1 MESLNL
7 TFIGAGNMARSLIG
21 GLLAAGF
28 PRERISA
35 TDPNEVARE
44 QLTQQLGVRALAD
57 NAEAARQADVVVLA
71 VKPQQ
76 LQAVCREL
84 SPAVGHR
91 PLIISIAA
99 GIRTDA
105 IDRWLGGGLPIVRT
119 MPNTPALVRSGA
131 TGLYA
136 NAQVMPEQKDAA
148 ENILRTVG
156 LTLWVEKESLL
167 DAVTAISGSGPAY
180 FFLFMEALADAGE
193 SLGLTPEAARLLTVQ
208 TALGA
213 ARMALEGEDDL
224 AELRRRVTS
233 PGGTTAAALA
243 VFDEAGCREII
254 HQAAEAARNRA
265 EELAEQL
272 GRDEEVKS

>member
-1 MESLNL
+1 MDSLNL

-35 TDPNEVARE
+35 TDPNEAARD
-44 QLTQQLGVRALAD
+44 QLTRQLGVRALAD
-57 NAEAARQADVVVLA
+57 NREAARQADVVVLA

-84 SPAVGHR
+84 SSAVGHR
-91 PLIISIAA
+91 PLILSIAA

-136 NAQVMPEQKDAA
+136 NAQVTPEQKDAA

-213 ARMALEGEDDL
+213 ARMALEGEDEL

-233 PGGTTAAALA
+233 PGGTTAAALG
-243 VFDEAGCREII
+243 VFDEAGCRETI

-265 EELAEQL
+265 EELADQL
-272 GRDEEVKS
+272 GRDEEATS